1 MSFYFIGHWDII
13 YRQKTIMKNGII
25 FDLDGT
31 LWDSS
36 EEVVAS
42 WNEIIKKY
50 KGDKYLITLEMMQG
64 AMGLPMLVLGRK
76 LWPDMPKEEM
86 KKLLILCMEY
96 ENKYLLTHPG
106 KLFPMV
112 KETLVELKKEYPL
125 YIVSNAQKGYIEAFL
140 ESTNLSELF
149 EDHLCWGD
157 TLSSKDVTMLKL
169 KEKNNLDDAIY
180 VGDTLGDE
188 EATNKAK
195 LHFVHAAYG
204 FGKAKKPEAVLNNF
218 SSLPSIT
225 QEIFSK
231 RG

>member
-1 MSFYFIGHWDII
+1 
-13 YRQKTIMKNGII
+13 MKNGII

-36 EEVVAS
+36 KEVVDS

-50 KGDKYLITLEMMQG
+50 KGDKYLVTLEMMQG
-64 AMGLPMLVLGRK
+64 AMGLPMLALGRK
-76 LWPDMPKEEM
+76 LWPDMPEEEM
-86 KKLLILCMEY
+86 EKLLPLCMEY

-106 KLFPMV
+106 KLFPNV
-112 KETLVELKKEYPL
+112 RETLQKLKKKHPL

-140 ESTNLSELF
+140 ESTNLTALF

-169 KEKNNLDDAIY
+169 KERNGLGDAIY

-204 FGKAKKPEAVLNNF
+204 FGKAKNPEAVLNDF
-218 SSLPSIT
+218 SSLPLIA